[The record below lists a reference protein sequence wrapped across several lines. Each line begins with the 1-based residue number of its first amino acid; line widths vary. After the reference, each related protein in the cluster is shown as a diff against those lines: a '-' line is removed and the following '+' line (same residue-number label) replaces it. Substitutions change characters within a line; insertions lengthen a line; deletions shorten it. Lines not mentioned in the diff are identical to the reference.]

1 MSYDFDKVIDRSGTK
16 SLKYDFAT
24 ARGRKEGLISMWV
37 ADMDF
42 PTAPQVLESLR
53 DSVNHGIFGYTE
65 TDDAYYESVAG
76 WYRKHFNWDTKKE
89 WLIKTPGVVFALA
102 IAIRTFTKENDG
114 VLIQQPVYYP
124 FSEVIV
130 DNNRKLVNS
139 PLKLKGD
146 RYEINFEDFE
156 RKIVEENVK
165 LFILCSPHNPV
176 GRVWEEWE
184 LRKIGEICLM
194 HDVIIAS
201 DEIHSDFVWEG
212 NRHTVFAS
220 LDPSFADRCITCTAP
235 SKTFNLAGLQASNI
249 FISNEKMR
257 LAFKKG
263 LAATGYSQLNTMGI
277 FAAEAAYTHG
287 EEWLKELKAYLQGN
301 IDFFAEF
308 LKKEL
313 PMLHLIKAEGTYLLW
328 VDFRDLNLNEKELKD
343 LVENKAGLWLDSGS
357 MFGKDG
363 EGFERFNIA
372 CPRSIIEKALT
383 SLKKA
388 ISEIEK

>member
-1 MSYDFDKVIDRSGTK
+1 MG
-16 SLKYDFAT
+16 
-24 ARGRKEGLISMWV
+24 
-37 ADMDF
+37 
-42 PTAPQVLESLR
+42 
-53 DSVNHGIFGYTE
+53 
-65 TDDAYYESVAG
+65 
-76 WYRKHFNWDTKKE
+76 
-89 WLIKTPGVVFALA
+89 
-102 IAIRTFTKENDG
+102 
-114 VLIQQPVYYP
+114 
-124 FSEVIV
+124 
-130 DNNRKLVNS
+130 
-139 PLKLKGD
+139 
-146 RYEINFEDFE
+146 
-156 RKIVEENVK
+156 
-165 LFILCSPHNPV
+165 
-176 GRVWEEWE
+176 
-184 LRKIGEICLM
+184 KIGEICLM

-308 LKKEL
+308 LRNEL
-313 PMLHLIKAEGTYLLW
+313 PMLHLIKTEGTYLLW

>member
-76 WYRKHFNWDTKKE
+76 WYKKHFNWDTKKE

-146 RYEINFEDFE
+146 RYEIDFEDFE

-165 LFILCSPHNPV
+165 LFILCNPHNPV

-308 LKKEL
+308 LRKEL
-313 PMLHLIKAEGTYLLW
+313 PMLHLIKTEGTYLLW